1 MTYYDKLKG
10 RFWTSNLKMMKLYCK
25 TCKDYVNIRK
35 EQRIPAV
42 GKDANKIYDIYSNC
56 KRKINSFVDSD
67 WIVTEHNE
75 NE

>member
-1 MTYYDKLKG
+1 
-10 RFWTSNLKMMKLYCK
+10 MMKLYCK